1 MTSKGSPEDMPLLDQ
16 WLAEAGD
23 EGIIAAVEAA
33 LLGIAEG
40 RLLGFSNKD
49 ELDEYLQRPRLRTA

>member
-1 MTSKGSPEDMPLLDQ
+1 MPLLDQ